1 MLYIYRIAAWYIMSD
16 SGATETST
24 EGLTNTPEGSSH
36 YGSCHLLDLPTEMI
50 LRICDF
56 LDSETVIKVL
66 GSVCQFLALLVTDD
80 LIWRSRI
87 HKRWPNKRYPPVSG
101 GLSLPTI
108 MLSGYIKCLF
118 LLVVP

>member
-1 MLYIYRIAAWYIMSD
+1 MSD
-16 SGATETST
+16 SGAEETSA
-24 EGLTNTPEGSSH
+24 EGLTDTPEGNAL

-66 GSVCQFLALLVTDD
+66 GRVCQFLALLVADD
-80 LIWRSRI
+80 LIWRTRI

-101 GLSLPTI
+101 GLSSLAIT
-108 MLSGYIKCLF
+108 LSDSIECLF
-118 LLVVP
+118 VVSAVHLLSI